1 MGTEPLFLLDRM
13 TFVHPTRIA
22 GAPRNFIPVRPAT
35 LADSLP
41 VGAGQEVGSVA
52 QEAVVAVLVVPADNL
67 YDFVKI
73 LRRKDFSTRIFPPFL
88 IHSASQLT
96 A

>member
-1 MGTEPLFLLDRM
+1 M

-52 QEAVVAVLVVPADNL
+52 QEAVVAVVQEVVVAVVQEEVVEAGIGA
-67 YDFVKI
+67 VK
-73 LRRKDFSTRIFPPFL
+73 L
-88 IHSASQLT
+88 
-96 A
+96 